1 MTQFLGKYELLEELG
16 RGGYSVVHRARDP
29 YLQTDVALKVIDR
42 LDNTQRGISDETSHR
57 VFSTEYSL
65 VGRLTHPYIATLLDA
80 GVIDGKG
87 YVSVEYVPGGTL
99 LQFCAP
105 QRLLPVQVVLEIAFK
120 CTRAL
125 AYASQMGVIH
135 RDIKPANILF
145 CGGSNIKITDF
156 GGAISER
163 LNAPFLRGLGTPY
176 YMAPERIED
185 LNPTFKSDM
194 YALGIVLY
202 QMLLGRVPFRDNN
215 TRALI
220 QKIRHE
226 APVPPSTHRP
236 ELLPIIDELVLRATA
251 KDPEERFATWEEF
264 SMAISDIL
272 ELTRVRFDMKEFIE
286 TDKYG
291 ALRQCG
297 FFADFS
303 DAMLWEL
310 IAFSHWSRFV
320 RGDLI
325 MRAGMEADEVCIVAQ
340 GKLTAKRSSHE
351 LNEILSGES
360 LGEIAYVLG
369 EAPRRAADIVAK
381 TDGILIKI
389 GFDSLRQASPACQA
403 AFNARFLF
411 ACANRLK
418 TMTHTHFGASDED
431 DERSIRI

>member
-1 MTQFLGKYELLEELG
+1 MQFLGKYELLKELG
-16 RGGYSVVHRARDP
+16 RGSFSVVYLARDP
-29 YLQTDVALKVIDR
+29 YLQTDVALKVIDK
-42 LDNTQRGISDETSHR
+42 LDQAKHR
-57 VFSTEYSL
+57 VSSQTLYRIFSTEYSL
-65 VGRLTHPYIATLLDA
+65 VGRLNHPYIATLLDA

-99 LQFCAP
+99 AQFCGP
-105 QRLLPVQVVLEIAFK
+105 QRLLPPQVALEMAFK

-145 CGGSNIKITDF
+145 CGGSNVKLTDF

-163 LNAPFLRGLGTPY
+163 QNAPIVRGLGTPY

-185 LNPTFKSDM
+185 INPSSKSDM
-194 YALGIVLY
+194 YALGVVLY
-202 QMLLGRVPFRDNN
+202 EMLVGRVPFHDNN
-215 TRALI
+215 TTALI
-220 QKIRHE
+220 HKIRNE
-226 APVPPSTHRP
+226 PLPPPSTFRDD
-236 ELLPIIDELVLRATA
+236 LPLVIDELIGRAVA
-251 KDPEERFATWEEF
+251 KSPDDRYATWEEF
-264 SMAISDIL
+264 SVAISDIL
-272 ELTRVRFDMKEFIE
+272 ELTRVRIDPKEFIE

-291 ALRQCG
+291 ALRRCA

-320 RGDLI
+320 SGDMI
-325 MRAGMEADEVCIVAQ
+325 MRAGMEADEVCIVAE
-340 GKLTAKRSSHE
+340 GKLTARLSGHA
-351 LNEILSGES
+351 LNEISSGES
-360 LGEIAYVLG
+360 LGELAYVLG

-411 ACANRLK
+411 ACADRLK
-418 TMTHTHFGASDED
+418 SMTQTHFGKLED
-431 DERSIRI
+431 DERSVRL